1 MPVDIFSIDQLYPT
15 FTGEETNTEKIER
28 LADYLYKLIES
39 LRYTLYHLGEENFS
53 GGFEELKK
61 KIEADIGTQID
72 LSDYVR
78 QEDLA
83 DYVTDTELSTEL
95 AGYATQSDLSGYAQ
109 TTDLQNYVPKTTLGD
124 NSVGAG
130 GNLQLS
136 ASVDMTQTAAGG
148 ITITASGTAPGLS
161 SGIININ
168 AASVNITAPMGVY
181 ANGTRIG

>member
-72 LSDYVR
+72 LSDYVK

-83 DYVTDTELSTEL
+83 GYATDSDVDAAVADKVTDTELNTALAGYAQRSEL
-95 AGYATQSDLSGYAQ
+95 AGY
-109 TTDLQNYVPKTTLGD
+109 VPTSSMGD
-124 NSVGAG
+124 NSVAAG
-130 GNLQLS
+130 VNLSLS
-136 ASVDMTQTAAGG
+136 ADGG
-148 ITITASGTAPGLS
+148 MTITASGNAPGLS
-161 SGIININ
+161 SGIIYIN

-181 ANGTRIG
+181 ANGARIG

>member
-53 GGFEELKK
+53 GGFDELKK

-72 LSDYVR
+72 LSDYVK

-83 DYVTDTELSTEL
+83 GYATDSDVETAVSDKVTDTELNTAL
-95 AGYATQSDLSGYAQ
+95 AGYAQRSELSGYVP
-109 TTDLQNYVPKTTLGD
+109 TTSLGD
-124 NSVGAG
+124 NSVAAG
-130 GNLQLS
+130 VNLSLS
-136 ASVDMTQTAAGG
+136 ADGG
-148 ITITASGTAPGLS
+148 ITITASGNAPGLQ
-161 SGIININ
+161 SGIISIN

-181 ANGTRIG
+181 ANGARIG